1 MIIKKLNTTHVNR
14 ILAEKNLRLFAD
26 IGASGVW
33 CSRGV
38 NYSTNDLPI
47 SSNLKE
53 LINVWQRD
61 YDRNFSRDTE
71 ENKLDMEIHREY
83 NKIIINM
90 LREELPGWVI
100 T

>member
-1 MIIKKLNTTHVNR
+1 MIIKKLNTTHV
-14 ILAEKNLRLFAD
+14 I
-26 IGASGVW
+26 
-33 CSRGV
+33 
-38 NYSTNDLPI
+38 
-47 SSNLKE
+47 
-53 LINVWQRD
+53 WQRD
-61 YDRNFSRDTE
+61 YDRNFSWFTE